1 MLILTA
7 QFVSRM
13 NDLSENKD
21 NNVQPT
27 VNSLVQN
34 QEETTSAQS
43 TDFIW
48 EDAYLLT
55 AEDMTL
61 EGMQKLMEDSSVK
74 SLILPKGVSGQIGYL
89 PDGSLFT
96 LTKPMQIQA
105 GAELDVDALCIDGEG
120 F

>member
-7 QFVSRM
+7 QFVSGM

-34 QEETTSAQS
+34 QEETTPAQS

-55 AEDMTL
+55 ARRHDFGRTAET
-61 EGMQKLMEDSSVK
+61 
-74 SLILPKGVSGQIGYL
+74 
-89 PDGSLFT
+89 DGRFIRQVADTS
-96 LTKPMQIQA
+96 
-105 GAELDVDALCIDGEG
+105 
-120 F
+120 